1 MQVPMK
7 TAMTYTS
14 INKSKYLFS
23 RGLTDDSITGKTNR
37 GNLILKSFKA
47 YGKSEV

>member
-23 RGLTDDSITGKTNR
+23 RAFTDDKIKGKTNN
-37 GNLILKSFKA
+37 GNLILRSLKA
-47 YGKSEV
+47 